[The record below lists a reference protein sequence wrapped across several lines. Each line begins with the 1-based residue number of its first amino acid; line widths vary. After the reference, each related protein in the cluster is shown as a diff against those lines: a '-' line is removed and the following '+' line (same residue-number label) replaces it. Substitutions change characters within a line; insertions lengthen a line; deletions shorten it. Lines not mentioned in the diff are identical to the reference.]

1 MHKETSP
8 KHCQLALK
16 HGIHVETSKMQKHL
30 DGWKWRHRI
39 MPRKSKVPW
48 GSIVM
53 LSNLIL
59 ETRAFESKY
68 IVSRTWMQ
76 KLNYIL

>member
-1 MHKETSP
+1 ME
-8 KHCQLALK
+8 
-16 HGIHVETSKMQKHL
+16 
-30 DGWKWRHRI
+30 WKWKDGI

-59 ETRAFESKY
+59 ESRAFELKY